1 MTPVAIA
8 DVVTQNI
15 VSAMGV
21 LKPQELATLMQPY
34 GDQGMTFFQELVSLG
49 FTKPVSGTTYY
60 TTEEARFNDIFQ
72 VNVSAAD
79 PGAGNEQTLTV
90 TTAYTENAK
99 VYPRVGDLVFNPLV
113 RVRAKIVDK
122 QVSGA
127 NVTVTLRPL
136 LTTENLGP
144 AAAAATFVI
153 YSSSFAEGTGQP
165 ESAIPKVLKYANNTQ
180 IIKETV
186 GSTGTALTDELWFNA
201 AENGAAIPQYFSLA
215 TIAAEYRQ
223 YKKIDGALLYGINN
237 DNLGSDETTTEGI
250 IPTAI
255 NSDGYLG
262 AVTLDAA
269 GFDSVDAYLRT
280 AYAPNV
286 MCAYLASTKYR
297 QMENNLQTYFANANI
312 DQVNRVMNDNNFGG
326 SESLEAL
333 VSYQTLIKSG
343 RVFQMKNL
351 RSFDDPTTWNI
362 TGAPFQN
369 YGLFFPMTKTV
380 DGEGNLT
387 TYLGVRY
394 KALGAY
400 SRMLET
406 WYNGT
411 AGPGMKIGD
420 IDARQ
425 LYFRSDLGFH
435 ALKTQQ
441 WAMVI

>member
-1 MTPVAIA
+1 MTPVNVA

-15 VSAMGV
+15 ISALGV
-21 LKPQELATLMQPY
+21 LKPQELQTLMQPY
-34 GDQGMTFFQELVSLG
+34 GDQGMTFFQELVGLG
-49 FTKPVSGTTYY
+49 FTKPVPGTTYY
-60 TTEEARFNDIFQ
+60 TTEEARFNEIFT
-72 VNVSAAD
+72 VNAAAD
-79 PGAGNEQTLTV
+79 PGVGADQNLVVQP
-90 TTAYTENAK
+90 AYTDNGK
-99 VYPRVGDLVFNPLV
+99 VYPRVGDLIFNPLV
-113 RVRAKIVDK
+113 RVLGKIINK
-122 QVSGA
+122 S
-127 NVTVTLRPL
+127 VTAGVVTLTVRPL
-136 LTTENLGP
+136 QTTENLG
-144 AAAAATFVI
+144 AASAGATFVI
-153 YSSSFAEGTGQP
+153 FSSSFAEGTGQP

-186 GSTGTALTDELWFNA
+186 GTTGTALTDEIWFNA
-201 AENGAAIPQYFSLA
+201 TEDGKGIPQYFSLA

-223 YKKIDGALLYGINN
+223 YKKIDGALLYGENN
-237 DNLGSDETTTEGI
+237 DNLGSDESTTQGI

-255 NSDGYLG
+255 NADGYLG

-280 AYAPNV
+280 VYAPNV
-286 MCAYLASTKYR
+286 MCAQLASGKYR
-297 QMENNLQTYFANANI
+297 QMENNLQSYFANANI
-312 DQVNRVMNDNNFGG
+312 EQVNRVMNENNFGG
-326 SESLEAL
+326 PESLDAV

-343 RVFQMKNL
+343 RVFKMKNL

-369 YGLFFPMTKTV
+369 YGLFFPMTKTR

-400 SRMLET
+400 NRMLET
-406 WYNGT
+406 WYDGA

-420 IDARQ
+420 IDQRK